1 MGKKAGKK
9 NVTKSQKQIVK
20 IENTK
25 TKKLIT
31 PKKKQKM
38 NRKKSSKK
46 SKSVDC
52 TKNKSKKESQNQ
64 PLEKSKITTEKTAV
78 TNGEVELDQ
87 AVEDVDRY
95 IIVPAKPSQYMDKY
109 YAVTLNYTNVQNNN
123 NKFYIIQLLQD
134 IHTKKY
140 GVLYRWGRIGF
151 FGQVNYVIYQS
162 FEEAREAFIT
172 KLQGKLEYGY
182 IPIKMESKI
191 KEEKIND
198 DIDMTDEGLLKPLAN
213 LIRLVFD
220 LKSMNQQIVKIGYDS
235 DKIPLGQLSPEV
247 IKQGYQ
253 YLKQLEKIIDDKKD
267 GNKVNT
273 KEIYDL
279 SSNYFSIIPHNFG
292 MNHMHKFVIN
302 STERIKEE
310 NELLDSIKNIK
321 IVSGILQQTKSNDNK
336 EEKNEIS
343 LKEKMDE
350 FIYDIKYIPKEENI
364 YSIIDKYL
372 SKSNQIKNSPK
383 IKLNDLFIVEEKK
396 HIPDIINKEKNKN
409 IKLLWLGVGIPN
421 FVNIFKN
428 GLSLP
433 PSEAPIFSYMF
444 GKGIYFSDVAI
455 KSFYNSHPQN
465 NIGLMLLC
473 EVDLGN
479 VEERLKADI
488 NLPQTLEEGKNSV
501 KVLGMNFP
509 DEKGNY
515 IDENGVEIPLGDILV
530 NQDENKKTYFG
541 FNEYIVYNLD
551 QIKIRYI
558 TKVQFDKS

>member
-1 MGKKAGKK
+1 MGKKAAKK
-9 NVTKSQKQIVK
+9 KFPKEKKQSIKKPIEKS
-20 IENTK
+20 TK
-25 TKKLIT
+25 TIT
-31 PKKKQKM
+31 PKEKQKLKKKKS
-38 NRKKSSKK
+38 NNKSKSSKK
-46 SKSVDC
+46 NENSN
-52 TKNKSKKESQNQ
+52 KNHSPKNN
-64 PLEKSKITTEKTAV
+64 KINTEKTAV

-95 IIVPAKPSQYMDKY
+95 IIVPAKPSEYMDKY

-151 FGQVNYVIYQS
+151 FGQVNYVIYEN
-162 FEEAREAFIT
+162 FEQAREAFIT

-182 IPIKMESKI
+182 IQIKMEAKI
-191 KEEKIND
+191 KEKKIGNE
-198 DIDMTDEGLLKPLAN
+198 IDMMDEGLVKPLAN

-220 LKSMNQQIVKIGYDS
+220 LKTMNQQIVKIGYDS
-235 DKIPLGQLSPEV
+235 DKIPLGQISSEE
-247 IKQGYQ
+247 IKKGYQ
-253 YLKQLEKIIDDKKD
+253 YLKKIENIIGDEKDK
-267 GNKVNT
+267 NKIYT

-279 SSNYFSIIPHNFG
+279 SSQYFSIIPHNFG

-302 STERIKEE
+302 SSERIKEE
-310 NELLDSIKNIK
+310 NDLLESIKNLK
-321 IVSGILQQTKSNDNK
+321 VVSGILQQNNNNK
-336 EEKNEIS
+336 EGKSEIS

-350 FIYDIKYIPKEENI
+350 FIYNIKYIPKEENI
-364 YSIIDKYL
+364 YSIIEQYL
-372 SKSNQIKNSPK
+372 SKSNQIKNSPQ
-383 IKLNDLFIVEEKK
+383 IKLNDLFLVEEK
-396 HIPDIINKEKNKN
+396 EKSKN
-409 IKLLWLGVGIPN
+409 IELKNSKNTKLLWLGVRIGN

-433 PSEAPIFSYMF
+433 SSEAPIFSYMF
-444 GKGIYFSDVAI
+444 GKGIYFSDIAI

-465 NIGLMLLC
+465 NIGLILLC

-479 VEERLKADI
+479 IEERLKADI
-488 NLPQTLEEGKNSV
+488 KLPQTMQDGKNSI

-515 IDENGVEIPLGDILV
+515 YNEDGVEIPLGDILI

-541 FNEYIVYNLD
+541 FNEYIVYNLEN
-551 QIKIRYI
+551 IKIKYI

>member
-1 MGKKAGKK
+1 M
-9 NVTKSQKQIVK
+9 
-20 IENTK
+20 
-25 TKKLIT
+25 
-31 PKKKQKM
+31 KKKKS
-38 NRKKSSKK
+38 NNKSKSSKK
-46 SKSVDC
+46 NENSN
-52 TKNKSKKESQNQ
+52 KNHSPKNN
-64 PLEKSKITTEKTAV
+64 KINTEKTAV

-95 IIVPAKPSQYMDKY
+95 IIVPAKPSEYMDKY

-151 FGQVNYVIYQS
+151 FGQVNYVIYEN
-162 FEEAREAFIT
+162 FEQAREAFIT

-182 IPIKMESKI
+182 IQIKMEAKI
-191 KEEKIND
+191 KEKKIDNE
-198 DIDMTDEGLLKPLAN
+198 IDMMDEGLIKPLAN

-220 LKSMNQQIVKIGYDS
+220 LKTMNQQIVKIGYDS
-235 DKIPLGQLSPEV
+235 DKIPLGQISSEE
-247 IKQGYQ
+247 IKKGYQ
-253 YLKQLEKIIDDKKD
+253 YLKKIENIIGDEKDK
-267 GNKVNT
+267 NKIYT

-279 SSNYFSIIPHNFG
+279 SSQYFSIIPHNFG

-302 STERIKEE
+302 SSERIKEE
-310 NELLDSIKNIK
+310 NDLLESIKNLK
-321 IVSGILQQTKSNDNK
+321 VVSGILQQNNNNK
-336 EEKNEIS
+336 EGKSEIS

-350 FIYDIKYIPKEENI
+350 FIYNIKYIPKEENI
-364 YSIIDKYL
+364 YSIIEQYL
-372 SKSNQIKNSPK
+372 SKSNQIKNSPQ
-383 IKLNDLFIVEEKK
+383 IKLNDLFLVEEK
-396 HIPDIINKEKNKN
+396 EKSKN
-409 IKLLWLGVGIPN
+409 IELKNSKNTKLLWLGVRIGN

-433 PSEAPIFSYMF
+433 SSEAPIFSYMF
-444 GKGIYFSDVAI
+444 GKGIYFSDIAI

-465 NIGLMLLC
+465 NIGLILLC

-479 VEERLKADI
+479 IEERLKADI
-488 NLPQTLEEGKNSV
+488 KLPQTMQDGKNSI

-515 IDENGVEIPLGDILV
+515 YNEDGVEIPLGDILI

-541 FNEYIVYNLD
+541 FNEYIVYNLEK
-551 QIKIRYI
+551 IKIKYI

>member
-1 MGKKAGKK
+1 MGKKAVKK
-9 NVTKSQKQIVK
+9 KFPKEKKKSIKK
-20 IENTK
+20 PIEKSTK
-25 TKKLIT
+25 TIT
-31 PKKKQKM
+31 PKEKQKLKKKKS
-38 NRKKSSKK
+38 NNKSKSSKK
-46 SKSVDC
+46 NENSN
-52 TKNKSKKESQNQ
+52 KNHSPKNN
-64 PLEKSKITTEKTAV
+64 KINTEKTAV

-95 IIVPAKPSQYMDKY
+95 IIVPAKPSEYMDKY

-151 FGQVNYVIYQS
+151 FGQVNYVIYEN
-162 FEEAREAFIT
+162 FEQAREAFIT

-182 IPIKMESKI
+182 IQIKMEAKI
-191 KEEKIND
+191 KEKKIGNE
-198 DIDMTDEGLLKPLAN
+198 IDMMDEGLVKPLAN

-220 LKSMNQQIVKIGYDS
+220 LKTMNQQIVKIGYDS
-235 DKIPLGQLSPEV
+235 DKIPLGQISSEE
-247 IKQGYQ
+247 IKKGYQ
-253 YLKQLEKIIDDKKD
+253 YLKKIENIIGDEKDK
-267 GNKVNT
+267 NKIYT

-279 SSNYFSIIPHNFG
+279 SSQYFSIIPHNFG

-302 STERIKEE
+302 SSERIKEE
-310 NELLDSIKNIK
+310 NDLLESIKNLK
-321 IVSGILQQTKSNDNK
+321 VVSGILQQNNNNK
-336 EEKNEIS
+336 EGKSEIS

-350 FIYDIKYIPKEENI
+350 FIYNIKYIPKEENI
-364 YSIIDKYL
+364 YSIIEQYL
-372 SKSNQIKNSPK
+372 SKSNQIKNSPQ
-383 IKLNDLFIVEEKK
+383 IKLNDLFLVEEK
-396 HIPDIINKEKNKN
+396 EKSKN
-409 IKLLWLGVGIPN
+409 IELKNSKNTKLLWLGVRIGN

-433 PSEAPIFSYMF
+433 SSEAPIFSYMF
-444 GKGIYFSDVAI
+444 GKGIYFSDIAI

-465 NIGLMLLC
+465 NIGLILLC

-479 VEERLKADI
+479 IEERLKADI
-488 NLPQTLEEGKNSV
+488 KLPQTMQDGKNSI

-515 IDENGVEIPLGDILV
+515 YNEDGVEIPLGDILI

-541 FNEYIVYNLD
+541 FNEYIVYNLEN
-551 QIKIRYI
+551 IKIKYI